1 MEMLIGL
8 LAVFSLFFVPI
19 TGVMAILITKFAFRP
34 LVETLAKALRES
46 GHGPHDPSHL
56 QVQELTE
63 QVQALVDQVR
73 QLKDAHEF
81 DRKLLNADSSVPA
94 PFSS

>member
-19 TGVMAILITKFAFRP
+19 TGVMVILITKFAFRP

-46 GHGPHDPSHL
+46 GQGGHSAPGW
-56 QVQELTE
+56 QIQELSE
-63 QVQALVDQVR
+63 QVQALAQEVR
-73 QLKDAHEF
+73 QLKETQEF
-81 DRKLLNADSSVPA
+81 DQKLLEGESSVP
-94 PFSS
+94 SSLSS